1 MVNLQNLIMRMRV
14 IILSFLSIFFLAGCK
29 SLKKVTAKD
38 GSVSAAKSK
47 RKATKNP
54 TFIDGI
60 EVTPG
65 TAITSKHKTT
75 ATKQELYYADVSSA
89 SNIEKADW
97 LQLKY
102 SIIMDASVE
111 RMTNIP
117 LLKKIEEWWGTKY
130 CMGGNT
136 KNCIDCSAFTHLLMH
151 DVYNI
156 ELPRTAAEQYHACD
170 KISTDE
176 LREGDLVFFRTGGR
190 SVSHVGVYLTN
201 NKFANA
207 STSGGVLISDLNDPY
222 WRSRFISAGRVVK

>member
-1 MVNLQNLIMRMRV
+1 MRV
-14 IILSFLSIFFLAGCK
+14 ITIFFLSIVFMTSCK
-29 SLKKVTAKD
+29 SLKKVTSRD
-38 GSVSAAKSK
+38 VSVSKTTTRNRSS
-47 RKATKNP
+47 KNP

-65 TAITSKHKTT
+65 STITSKHKTT
-75 ATKQELYYADVSSA
+75 ATKQALYYETASSN

-111 RMTNIP
+111 RLTNIS

-130 CMGGNT
+130 CMGGST

-156 ELPRTAAEQYHACD
+156 DLPRTAFEQYHACD
-170 KISTDE
+170 KISADE
-176 LREGDLVFFRTGGR
+176 LREGDLVFFRTGGKT
-190 SVSHVGVYLTN
+190 VSHVGVYITN

-222 WRSRFISAGRVVK
+222 WKSRYISAGRVLK

>member
-1 MVNLQNLIMRMRV
+1 MKGMR
-14 IILSFLSIFFLAGCK
+14 IIFILFFGIFFLTSCK
-29 SLKKVTAKD
+29 SLKKVTSRD
-38 GSVSAAKSK
+38 DSVS
-47 RKATKNP
+47 KANTRNRSSKNP

-65 TAITSKHKTT
+65 STITSKHKTT
-75 ATKQELYYADVSSA
+75 ATKQALYYEAASDN

-111 RMTNIP
+111 RLTNIS

-130 CMGGNT
+130 CMGGST

-156 ELPRTAAEQYHACD
+156 DLPRTAFEQYHACD
-170 KISTDE
+170 KISADE

-190 SVSHVGVYLTN
+190 SVSHVGVYIMN

-222 WRSRFISAGRVVK
+222 WKSRFISAGRVLK